1 MEITVKGSEWVM
13 GRRRI
18 NTPYREFYAGRKLNR
33 AIEQCDN
40 VLDLQNLWR
49 DYIRVARAERKARLL
64 NNKDIIRGCELFI
77 ANIRASINGDSELLD
92 IVLLKSLQADIELE
106 KGKLS
111 RKMIGGNITSKKKAQ
126 SKKYSKW
133 YELNYHGFSV
143 NYMYTNKNGKLSR
156 SDAYNRWIDSFPYDE
171 TPDEFELLE
180 QGVDIEKPLG
190 IELEFIAKAE
200 FDVDNFSKSFIDTI
214 FGDVDDNIVHET
226 VCRRIGTCDW
236 YHEGMIR
243 VRFYNV

>member
-1 MEITVKGSEWVM
+1 M

-18 NTPYREFYAGRKLNR
+18 STKYRELYAGKKLNK
-33 AIEQCDN
+33 AINECKCA
-40 VLDLQNLWR
+40 LDLQILWN
-49 DYIRVARAERKARLL
+49 DYIKVARAERKARLL
-64 NNKDIIRGCELFI
+64 NNKDIIRGCDRFI
-77 ANIRASINGDSELLD
+77 ANIRASIDGDKELLE
-92 IVLLKSLQADIELE
+92 IVTLKCLQADIELE
-106 KGKLS
+106 QNKLS
-111 RKMIGGNITSKKKAQ
+111 RKMIGGNITAKKKAQ

-133 YELNYHGFSV
+133 YEVNTHGFSV
-143 NYMYTNKNGKLSR
+143 NYMYSNKQGKVVR
-156 SDAYNRWIDSFPYDE
+156 SDAYNRWRDSFPYDE
-171 TPDEFELLE
+171 TPTEFELLE

>member
-1 MEITVKGSEWVM
+1 M
-13 GRRRI
+13 GRPRI
-18 NTPYREFYAGRKLNR
+18 STKYRELYAGRKLNK
-33 AIEQCDN
+33 AINECKCA
-40 VLDLQNLWR
+40 LDLQILWN
-49 DYIRVARAERKARLL
+49 DYIKVARAERRARLL
-64 NNKDIIRGCELFI
+64 NNKDIVRGCGLFI
-77 ANIRASINGDSELLD
+77 KEIRASINGDKELLE
-92 IVLLKSLQADIELE
+92 IVTLKCLQADIELE
-106 KGKLS
+106 QNRLS
-111 RKMIGGNITSKKKAQ
+111 RKMIGGNITAQKKAQ

-133 YELNYHGFSV
+133 YDVHTHGFSE
-143 NYMYTNKNGKLSR
+143 NYMYSNKQGKVVR

-236 YHEGMIR
+236 YHDGIIR

>member
-1 MEITVKGSEWVM
+1 M
-13 GRRRI
+13 GRPRI
-18 NTPYREFYAGRKLNR
+18 STKYRELYAGRKLNK
-33 AIEQCDN
+33 AINECKCA
-40 VLDLQNLWR
+40 LDLQCLWN
-49 DYIRVARAERKARLL
+49 DYIKVARAERRARLL
-64 NNKDIIRGCELFI
+64 NNKDIIRGCGLFI
-77 ANIRASINGDSELLD
+77 ANIRASINGDKELLE
-92 IVLLKSLQADIELE
+92 IVTLKCLQADIELE
-106 KGKLS
+106 QNKLS
-111 RKMIGGNITSKKKAQ
+111 RKMIGGNITAQKKAQ

-133 YELNYHGFSV
+133 YEVHTHGFSV
-143 NYMYTNKNGKLSR
+143 NYMYSNKQGKVVR

-236 YHEGMIR
+236 YHDGMIR

>member
-1 MEITVKGSEWVM
+1 M
-13 GRRRI
+13 GRPRI
-18 NTPYREFYAGRKLNR
+18 STKYRELYAGRKLNK
-33 AIEQCDN
+33 AINECKCA
-40 VLDLQNLWR
+40 LDLQILWN
-49 DYIRVARAERKARLL
+49 DYIKVARAERRARLL
-64 NNKDIIRGCELFI
+64 NNKDIIRGCGLFI
-77 ANIRASINGDSELLD
+77 ANIRASIDGDKELLE
-92 IVLLKSLQADIELE
+92 IVTLKCLQADIELE
-106 KGKLS
+106 QNKLS
-111 RKMIGGNITSKKKAQ
+111 RKMIGGNITAQKKAQ

-133 YELNYHGFSV
+133 YEVHTHGFSV
-143 NYMYTNKNGKLSR
+143 NYMYSNKQGKVVR

-236 YHEGMIR
+236 YHDGIIR

>member
-1 MEITVKGSEWVM
+1 M

-18 NTPYREFYAGRKLNR
+18 VTPYRELYAGRKLNK
-33 AIEQCDN
+33 AINECKCA
-40 VLDLQNLWR
+40 LDLQILWN
-49 DYIRVARAERKARLL
+49 DYIKVARAERRARLL
-64 NNKDIIRGCELFI
+64 NNKDIIRGCDRFI
-77 ANIRASINGDSELLD
+77 ANIRASINGDKELLE
-92 IVLLKSLQADIELE
+92 IVTLKCLQADIELE
-106 KGKLS
+106 QNKLS
-111 RKMIGGNITSKKKAQ
+111 RKMIGGNITAQKKALN
-126 SKKYSKW
+126 KKYSKW
-133 YELNYHGFSV
+133 YNVHTHGFSV
-143 NYMYTNKNGKLSR
+143 NYMYSNKQGRLVR
-156 SDAYNRWIDSFPYDE
+156 SDAYNRWRDSFPYDE
-171 TPDEFELLE
+171 TPDEYELLE

-236 YHEGMIR
+236 YHDGIIR

>member
-1 MEITVKGSEWVM
+1 M
-13 GRRRI
+13 GRPRI
-18 NTPYREFYAGRKLNR
+18 STKYRELYAGRKLNK
-33 AIEQCDN
+33 AINECKCA
-40 VLDLQNLWR
+40 LDLQILWN
-49 DYIRVARAERKARLL
+49 DYIKVARAERRARLL
-64 NNKDIIRGCELFI
+64 NNKDIIRGCGLFVS
-77 ANIRASINGDSELLD
+77 NIRASINGDKELLE
-92 IVLLKSLQADIELE
+92 IVTLKCLQADIELE
-106 KGKLS
+106 QNKLS
-111 RKMIGGNITSKKKAQ
+111 RKMIGGNITAQKKAQ

-133 YELNYHGFSV
+133 YEVHTHGFSV
-143 NYMYTNKNGKLSR
+143 NYMYSNKQGKVVR
-156 SDAYNRWIDSFPYDE
+156 SDAYNRWIDGFPYDE

-236 YHEGMIR
+236 YHDGIIR

>member
-1 MEITVKGSEWVM
+1 M
-13 GRRRI
+13 GRPRI
-18 NTPYREFYAGRKLNR
+18 STKYRELYAGRKLNK
-33 AIEQCDN
+33 AINECKCA
-40 VLDLQNLWR
+40 LDLQILWN
-49 DYIRVARAERKARLL
+49 DYIKVARAERRARLL
-64 NNKDIIRGCELFI
+64 NNKDIIRGCGLFTS
-77 ANIRASINGDSELLD
+77 NIRASINGDKELLE
-92 IVLLKSLQADIELE
+92 IVTLKCLQADIELE
-106 KGKLS
+106 QNKLS
-111 RKMIGGNITSKKKAQ
+111 RKMIGGNITAQKKALN
-126 SKKYSKW
+126 KKYSKW
-133 YELNYHGFSV
+133 YDVHTHGFSV
-143 NYMYTNKNGKLSR
+143 NYMYSNKQGKVVR

-236 YHEGMIR
+236 YHDGIIR

>member
-1 MEITVKGSEWVM
+1 MK
-13 GRRRI
+13 
-18 NTPYREFYAGRKLNR
+18 
-33 AIEQCDN
+33 
-40 VLDLQNLWR
+40 
-49 DYIRVARAERKARLL
+49 
-64 NNKDIIRGCELFI
+64 
-77 ANIRASINGDSELLD
+77 ELLE
-92 IVLLKSLQADIELE
+92 IVTLKCLQADIELE
-106 KGKLS
+106 RNKLS
-111 RKMIGGNITSKKKAQ
+111 RKMIGGNITAQKKAQ

-133 YELNYHGFSV
+133 YDVHTHGFSV
-143 NYMYTNKNGKLSR
+143 NYMYSNKQGRLVR

-236 YHEGMIR
+236 YHDGIIR

>member
-1 MEITVKGSEWVM
+1 M
-13 GRRRI
+13 GRPRI
-18 NTPYREFYAGRKLNR
+18 STKYRELYAGRKLNK
-33 AIEQCDN
+33 AINECKCA
-40 VLDLQNLWR
+40 LDLQILWN
-49 DYIRVARAERKARLL
+49 DYIKVARAERRARLL
-64 NNKDIIRGCELFI
+64 NNKDIIRGCGLFTS
-77 ANIRASINGDSELLD
+77 NIRASINGDKELLE
-92 IVLLKSLQADIELE
+92 IVTLKCLQADIELE
-106 KGKLS
+106 QNKLS
-111 RKMIGGNITSKKKAQ
+111 RKMIGGNITAQKKALN
-126 SKKYSKW
+126 KKYSKW
-133 YELNYHGFSV
+133 YDVHTHGFSV
-143 NYMYTNKNGKLSR
+143 NYMYSNKQGKVVR

-171 TPDEFELLE
+171 TPDEYELLE

-236 YHEGMIR
+236 YHDGIIR

>member
-1 MEITVKGSEWVM
+1 M

-18 NTPYREFYAGRKLNR
+18 STKYRELYAGRKLNK
-33 AIEQCDN
+33 AINECKCA
-40 VLDLQNLWR
+40 LDLQILWN
-49 DYIRVARAERKARLL
+49 DYIKVARAERKARLL
-64 NNKDIIRGCELFI
+64 NNKDIIKGCWLFI
-77 ANIRASINGDSELLD
+77 TNIRASINGDKELLE
-92 IVLLKSLQADIELE
+92 IVTLKCLQADIELE
-106 KGKLS
+106 QNKLS
-111 RKMIGGNITSKKKAQ
+111 RKMIGGNITAQKKAQ

-133 YELNYHGFSV
+133 YEVNTHGFSV
-143 NYMYTNKNGKLSR
+143 NYMYSNKQGKVVR
-156 SDAYNRWIDSFPYDE
+156 SDAYNRWIESFPYDE

>member
-1 MEITVKGSEWVM
+1 M

-18 NTPYREFYAGRKLNR
+18 STPYREFYAGRKLNN
-33 AIEQCDN
+33 AINECKCA
-40 VLDLQNLWR
+40 LDLQILWN
-49 DYIRVARAERKARLL
+49 DYIKVARAERRARLL
-64 NNKDIIRGCELFI
+64 NNKDIIKGCGLFI
-77 ANIRASINGDSELLD
+77 KKIRASIDGDKELLE
-92 IVLLKSLQADIELE
+92 IVTLKCLQADIELE
-106 KGKLS
+106 QNKLS
-111 RKMIGGNITSKKKAQ
+111 RKMIGGNITAKKKAQ

-133 YELNYHGFSV
+133 YEVNTHGFSV
-143 NYMYTNKNGKLSR
+143 NYMYSNKQGRLVR
-156 SDAYNRWIDSFPYDE
+156 SDAYNRWIDNFPYDE